1 MPLFVSFCELSRF
14 LVGFVRAKKV
24 PGIYVFV
31 PHPIFGY
38 VCLCEKPDSS
48 FDKKMLTIG
57 MPPTVKDST
66 AELHFSSMYVLLLL
80 KLCTVLISKKMCPIF
95 VQLSG
100 TFFSVSAMSHFSS
113 LFPPKVCEQTEN
125 HKPITGF
132 LLCCKRFL
140 LFR

>member
-1 MPLFVSFCELSRF
+1 MVNPSFRSSFCEELSPCGIR
-14 LVGFVRAKKV
+14 KKV

-66 AELHFSSMYVLLLL
+66 AELHFSSMYYYVLLLSQVVHCPNFRENVPYF
-80 KLCTVLISKKMCPIF
+80 CTTVWYIF
-95 VQLSG
+95 FCVCN
-100 TFFSVSAMSHFSS
+100 VSSQFPPFSS
-113 LFPPKVCEQTEN
+113 KSLRTNRKSQTDN
-125 HKPITGF
+125 RIPIV
-132 LLCCKRFL
+132 L
-140 LFR
+140 

>member
-1 MPLFVSFCELSRF
+1 MVNPSFRSSFCEELSPCGIR
-14 LVGFVRAKKV
+14 KKV

-66 AELHFSSMYVLLLL
+66 AELHFSSTGWNQSFV
-80 KLCTVLISKKMCPIF
+80 TVQKTI
-95 VQLSG
+95 
-100 TFFSVSAMSHFSS
+100 
-113 LFPPKVCEQTEN
+113 
-125 HKPITGF
+125 
-132 LLCCKRFL
+132 
-140 LFR
+140 